1 MKKNLAIFIT
11 ILVCM
16 FLICS
21 CSKNDTEGTVSLKV
35 TENAANTTASES
47 ETTHE
52 TDTQTGGESTISHSP
67 DHVAEGTGTTAADRS
82 ADSEKK
88 GSASDSTVER
98 DMSSAEKESVNDTV
112 APEADTVAPEADTV
126 APEADTERSD
136 DTVAPDEETLP
147 NIHLDDYELP
157 IRG

>member
-1 MKKNLAIFIT
+1 
-11 ILVCM
+11 M

-52 TDTQTGGESTISHSP
+52 TDTQTGGESTISPSP

-88 GSASDSTVER
+88 DSASDSTVER

-112 APEADTVAPEADTV
+112 APEADTVAPEADT
-126 APEADTERSD
+126 ERSD

-147 NIHLDDYELP
+147 DIHLDDYELP

>member
-1 MKKNLAIFIT
+1 MKKYCAIFIT

-52 TDTQTGGESTISHSP
+52 TDTQTGGESTISPSP
-67 DHVAEGTGTTAADRS
+67 DHVAEGTGTTAAERS

-88 GSASDSTVER
+88 DSASDSTVAR
-98 DMSSAEKESVNDTV
+98 DTSSAEKESVNDTV
-112 APEADTVAPEADTV
+112 ATEADTV

-147 NIHLDDYELP
+147 DIHLDDYELP